1 VENWLADLL
10 KKSRRTVH
18 SIICRAGS
26 AIAEPNFNLLDFQAA
41 FPAQVRTTPYF
52 AIYLFSVCTAFLL
65 SCNRRLLCDFDDKNR
80 NGLTPFVHCYAHNP
94 GDRPYSY

>member
-26 AIAEPNFNLLDFQAA
+26 AIAEPNFNLLDFQSA
-41 FPAQVRTTPYF
+41 FPAQV
-52 AIYLFSVCTAFLL
+52 
-65 SCNRRLLCDFDDKNR
+65 
-80 NGLTPFVHCYAHNP
+80 
-94 GDRPYSY
+94 